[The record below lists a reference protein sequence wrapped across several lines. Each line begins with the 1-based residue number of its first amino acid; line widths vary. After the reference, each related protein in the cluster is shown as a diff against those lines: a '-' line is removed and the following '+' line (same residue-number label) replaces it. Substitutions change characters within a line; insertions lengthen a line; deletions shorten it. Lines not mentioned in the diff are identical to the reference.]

1 MADEHT
7 DNEPRQNRSRGLRL
21 KLLLSFSVLIV
32 VTTAIMF
39 WLTYDSTSR
48 LAADKV
54 RHRVALLTNVFAM
67 QVNQEIALIKSGVEL
82 LADDVRVKNL
92 HADSAPPEDYAYE
105 YLHAMGLEN
114 TYFLIYDSNG
124 RLVCINADPRDSS
137 AIAKRITIRLE
148 EIRKS
153 NRNRT
158 FVFRL
163 SPRVTNINK
172 IYTATRIFADDGAL
186 RGFIVLEKKL
196 TTTQFGNI
204 VKEMNIGVNGMDA
217 YLVDAD
223 GIVLSH
229 ADHECIGSNVFN
241 EDMPLASLKG
251 KSAAQSLAKLPQE
264 FDFKIGRE
272 KFLGASMPV
281 NTELGWKI
289 VLIQPFS
296 EVTQAVVRIG
306 HRILFVGALALLT
319 SFGLA
324 LYRAHRVI
332 MPIGELLNAVDEISR
347 GEYAKRVKVRRR
359 DEIGSL
365 ALAFNRMSA
374 TLEEKISALQESQ
387 AQLREAFHQL
397 QLDARNRE
405 ETNQQLR
412 RKVKELTS
420 ISEITQAVSASL
432 DLQTVLDTI
441 VRTINDVMG
450 FRYCSI
456 KLLDV
461 KSNTLLV
468 RVASGLGDQYTNRQP
483 TSVGKGISGLA
494 VKNREPI
501 IIENIDADERVEQ
514 GHVIQALGIR
524 SMVSFP
530 LITKNSVM
538 GVLNIY
544 SEEEHTFTE
553 DEMRM
558 LAILAIQAASAIE
571 NARLFDDLRESY
583 LNTIQA
589 LSMTIDAKD
598 PYTHGH
604 SKRVSD
610 ISVLVGNEMGMD
622 NGQLELLK
630 YAGDLHD
637 IGKIGISEA
646 IIAKEGKLTV
656 DEYEIVKTHPLVG
669 ETIIEPVPF
678 LNEIKEVIRHHHE
691 RFDGFGYPD
700 GLKEY
705 EIPLM
710 SRIILIADAYDA
722 MTSDRPYRRALTHD
736 AALIEIDKHSGT
748 QFDPEVATAFMRVF
762 GNKEK
767 AQEVIKQMV

>member
-1 MADEHT
+1 MDFERT
-7 DNEPRQNRSRGLRL
+7 EDEPRRYSSRGLRL
-21 KLLLSFSVLIV
+21 KLLLSFSLLIV

-67 QVNQEIALIKSGVEL
+67 QVNQEIASVKAGVEL
-82 LADDVRVKNL
+82 LADDKMAMDL
-92 HADSAPPEDYAYE
+92 HANSSLPRDYAYDF
-105 YLHAMGLEN
+105 LHNMALEN
-114 TYFLIYDSNG
+114 AYFLIYDAKG
-124 RLVCINADPRDSS
+124 RLMCINADHGAQS
-137 AIAKRITIRLE
+137 AKIERIAQTLEKIRISKR
-148 EIRKS
+148 S
-153 NRNRT
+153 RT
-158 FVFRL
+158 FVFRAA
-163 SPRVTNINK
+163 PRRENINK
-172 IYTATRIFADDGAL
+172 LYIATRIFADDGAL

-196 TTTQFGNI
+196 ATAQFGSI
-204 VKEMNIGVNGMDA
+204 VRDMDIGGNGMDA
-217 YLVDAD
+217 YLVDAS
-223 GIVLSH
+223 GVILSH
-229 ADHECIGSNVFN
+229 PDPKLIGANVFGPG
-241 EDMPLASLKG
+241 MPLESMRG
-251 KSAAQSLAKLPQE
+251 KSAAKSLAMLPEE

-289 VLIQPFS
+289 VLIQPYD
-296 EVTQAVVRIG
+296 EIAAAVARIG
-306 HRILFVGALALLT
+306 QRILFVGALALVT
-319 SFGLA
+319 AFGLA
-324 LYRAHRVI
+324 LYRAHRVL

-347 GEYAKRVKVRRR
+347 GEYSKRVKVRRR

-365 ALAFNRMSA
+365 ALAFNRMSG
-374 TLEEKISALQESQ
+374 TLEEKINALQESQ

-397 QLDARNRE
+397 QIDARKRE

-412 RKVKELTS
+412 RKVSELTS

-461 KSNTLLV
+461 KSGTLLV
-468 RVASGLGDQYTNRQP
+468 RVASGLGDEYVNRPP
-483 TSVGKGISGLA
+483 TAVGKGISGRA
-494 VKNREPI
+494 VQERAPV
-501 IIENIDADERVEQ
+501 IIESIDTDDSVEQ
-514 GHVIQALGIR
+514 AHVIRSIGIR

-598 PYTHGH
+598 AYTHGH

-610 ISVLVGNEMGMD
+610 ISVLVGNELKMD

-630 YAGDLHD
+630 YASDLHD
-637 IGKIGISEA
+637 IGKIGIPEH
-646 IIAKEGKLTV
+646 IISKEGKLSV

-669 ETIIEPVPF
+669 ETIVEPVPF
-678 LNEIKEVIRHHHE
+678 LNEIKDVIRHHHE
-691 RFDGFGYPD
+691 RYDGFGYPD
-700 GLKEY
+700 GLKGDD
-705 EIPLM
+705 IPLM

-722 MTSDRPYRRALTHD
+722 MTSDRPYRRALSHE
-736 AALIEIDKHSGT
+736 AALKEIEKHSGT
-748 QFDPEVATAFMRVF
+748 QFDPEVAAAFMRVF
-762 GNKEK
+762 GNRDK